1 MMTRFASFAV
11 VLSLALAPAPVDAQ
25 TRPERD
31 AYATLSRAVRAAQS
45 DASPRRVSDIRH
57 GVEHAYS
64 VFREQERR
72 REAAHDAYHNRQRR
86 RYSALEN
93 VVSAVFFLPLV
104 ARMAEEMSG
113 VTRGTEGPA
122 ELPDR
127 TGKLGGTRARAG
139 AIRYAELLG
148 LSTAAYRTM
157 VIPREWR
164 DGSRGGWEFSNGIM
178 ESCERPPGECR
189 AIESTL
195 RARDELHWRDAAVHW
210 RYLHAAADAMLE
222 AANGLEGLAPRVVE
236 LDDNH
241 RALLQQLGSAKL
253 AAIRSQDRVLQAA
266 SACDENRCRD
276 AEGGIFR
283 DFDQSLQGLVNAVV
297 AVAVSLVTPLAERW
311 ALGVQAAM
319 REVERLIAE
328 LDETRRDRVPFY
340 TLFFLDDE
348 VRDARIAIGAARVRL
363 NGEVV
368 GGVRFVDVDR
378 ETWCRMDARLDGL
391 SDRFEAHVRTL
402 ADGASDSRVRRLFP
416 DGEVGN
422 LDPPVEEL
430 FTAQVCPPR
439 RPGMVEAPVVPKARW
454 RPPASTLP
462 RRPEMVEAPAA
473 APGGTTIGAPSP
485 PPGRL
490 GASWR
495 LGVEAAMLEAERRS
509 GSLCGRGGS
518 TCLPHMHAHQVR
530 DARIAI
536 GAARVRLNGEVPGG
550 GVRFVDVDEET
561 WCGMNARL
569 DELSDGVEAHVREAM
584 ANGLENGHTAAD
596 VERFRR
602 SAVPDGA
609 SLDNP
614 YPPVE
619 ELFTAQVCPPRRPGM
634 VEAPVVPKARWRPPA
649 STPPRRP
656 EMVEAPAAAPD
667 GTTIGAPMVEAPVV
681 STARWRPAQARR
693 WAGIGM
699 AVAGGVLAALT
710 PTNCRVAGELG
721 DRAVSTTGVTTPAEV
736 ARLLPGSRDDIEVL
750 FENPRNAVA
759 ERTSGRC
766 ALDWTVDG
774 TARSFVFGRYART
787 TSLGFR
793 RTASEFRNDYPFV
806 DETRGD
812 ARAEAYKPRGQL
824 IGGLALAGAG
834 AVLAL
839 LPGGEQV
846 RPTLDFRRRS
856 FGVARSVTW

>member
-1 MMTRFASFAV
+1 MTRFASFAV

-72 REAAHDAYHNRQRR
+72 REEAHDAYHNRQRR

-93 VVSAVFFLPLV
+93 VVSAVLFLPLV

-127 TGKLGGTRARAG
+127 TGKLGGTRARAR

-222 AANGLEGLAPRVVE
+222 AADGLEGLAPRVVE

-241 RALLQQLGSAKL
+241 RALLQRLGSAKL
-253 AAIRSQDRVLQAA
+253 AAIRSQDGVLQAA

-328 LDETRRDRVPFY
+328 LDERRHRVPFAY
-340 TLFFLDDE
+340 ELFFLDDE

-402 ADGASDSRVRRLFP
+402 ADGAFDFEVRRVFP
-416 DGEVGN
+416 DGEPDN

-430 FTAQVCPPR
+430 FTAQ
-439 RPGMVEAPVVPKARW
+439 
-454 RPPASTLP
+454 
-462 RRPEMVEAPAA
+462 
-473 APGGTTIGAPSP
+473 
-485 PPGRL
+485 
-490 GASWR
+490 
-495 LGVEAAMLEAERRS
+495 
-509 GSLCGRGGS
+509 
-518 TCLPHMHAHQVR
+518 
-530 DARIAI
+530 D
-536 GAARVRLNGEVPGG
+536 
-550 GVRFVDVDEET
+550 
-561 WCGMNARL
+561 
-569 DELSDGVEAHVREAM
+569 
-584 ANGLENGHTAAD
+584 
-596 VERFRR
+596 
-602 SAVPDGA
+602 
-609 SLDNP
+609 
-614 YPPVE
+614 
-619 ELFTAQVCPPRRPGM
+619 CPPRRPGM

-656 EMVEAPAAAPD
+656 
-667 GTTIGAPMVEAPVV
+667 GMVEAPVV